1 MVAQAQ
7 ACQSSRICAMTG
19 KHYATRLQRHIACCG
34 NSNNT
39 AVFDFDLTPV
49 LVCFGRCS
57 VIGIEQHQIIGN
69 ARTVHAL
76 QLHRSAVRQCYAA
89 GVGNVAHNL
98 LLVALH
104 YITAA
109 RRSIHS
115 DKIALILNVAD
126 NPAVGIKI
134 RRVDGSHKTSFR
146 RLLSQAAAS
155 VIHACSRK
163 WSQLQACRRRN
174 AHQIAYDWSAV
185 QLLLRIGIGNAACK
199 LRRCFADRNAVNIQH
214 QTVRIFQVIQLV
226 LAILR

>member
-1 MVAQAQ
+1 
-7 ACQSSRICAMTG
+7 MTG
-19 KHYATRLQRHIACCG
+19 KHCAARLQGHIACRR

-39 AVFDFDLTPV
+39 TIFYLYLTPV
-49 LVCFGRCS
+49 LIRFGRGS
-57 VIGIEQHQIIGN
+57 VIGVEQHQIIGN

-76 QLHRSAVRQCYAA
+76 QLQHFSVRQRYTA

-115 DKIALILNVAD
+115 DKAALILNIAD
-126 NPAVGIKI
+126 NPTVGIKI
-134 RRVDGSHKTSFR
+134 RRVDGSQKSSLR
-146 RLLSQAAAS
+146 CLRSQAAAS
-155 VIHACSRK
+155 VIHACGRK
-163 WSQLQACRRRN
+163 RPELQTCRRRN
-174 AHQIAYDWSAV
+174 AHQIAYQRSAV
-185 QLLLRIGIGNAACK
+185 QLLLRIGIGNAAGK
-199 LRRCFADRNAVNIQH
+199 LHRCFADRNAVNIQH